1 MDNEKLEFEH
11 KFLLV
16 RKPLVRADSVYQI
29 EQHYYDDVRVRR
41 IRFDED
47 PHKDKFYHTVKRN
60 ISPGVNFED
69 EHEISRKE
77 FYKHIQKSE
86 TYIAKDRYNYYVGDL
101 KWEIDVFKDIRLIV
115 AEIELPK
122 GDYKYEVP
130 KFIKDLTI
138 MDVTNHKEFSNKRLS
153 RKVGGHY

>member
-1 MDNEKLEFEH
+1 
-11 KFLLV
+11 
-16 RKPLVRADSVYQI
+16 
-29 EQHYYDDVRVRR
+29 
-41 IRFDED
+41 
-47 PHKDKFYHTVKRN
+47 
-60 ISPGVNFED
+60 
-69 EHEISRKE
+69 
-77 FYKHIQKSE
+77 
-86 TYIAKDRYNYYVGDL
+86 VGDL